1 MMRIVLQQVPDIGG
15 ERSGHQLKFRKLFV
29 EQMSGMGAAGVG
41 RAEGVVAR
49 TELFGET
56 ELPVECEGE
65 GADSGQQRAEHQD
78 QRQPAVQVAPADQ
91 LHGRIV
97 RPGRH
102 RQPHQIAP
110 QIAGKL
116 PDLLITLLRVRGER
130 FADDRL
136 QVRVDRRMETVFERL
151 HPAVG
156 DVRQNLRY
164 GVAGESGFQSGGFEQ
179 DCAHCE
185 QVRPLVAQLVPDDLR
200 RKVLRCSAEIVL
212 LRRCFGRI
220 LRMPDAP
227 GDAPVHDVGFAE
239 FADHDV
245 RRLQVAVHDVAAVRI
260 FERIADFEQD
270 VEAGTQSFLFVE
282 RVYAVEPVVCA
293 DLFEVGLEGLPLDQL
308 HREVQPRFPV
318 GIQRV
323 DRHDRRMVE
332 LGGDPR
338 FGEEEPPQPLVSGKF
353 AAQRLQ
359 GDQPVQ
365 PAVET
370 VKQFALAA
378 LREFF
383 SDVVALL
390 EQFEALFVAGEI
402 DLPFGRMI
410 LKLLH
415 DGVDVAPFFQLEE
428 TGLRRSGE
436 GGGF

>member
-1 MMRIVLQQVPDIGG
+1 MKVCPLT
-15 ERSGHQLKFRKLFV
+15 SF
-29 EQMSGMGAAGVG
+29 
-41 RAEGVVAR
+41 
-49 TELFGET
+49 
-56 ELPVECEGE
+56 
-65 GADSGQQRAEHQD
+65 
-78 QRQPAVQVAPADQ
+78 
-91 LHGRIV
+91 
-97 RPGRH
+97 
-102 RQPHQIAP
+102 IA
-110 QIAGKL
+110 
-116 PDLLITLLRVRGER
+116 
-130 FADDRL
+130 
-136 QVRVDRRMETVFERL
+136 
-151 HPAVG
+151 
-156 DVRQNLRY
+156 
-164 GVAGESGFQSGGFEQ
+164 
-179 DCAHCE
+179 
-185 QVRPLVAQLVPDDLR
+185 
-200 RKVLRCSAEIVL
+200 RCSPAF
-212 LRRCFGRI
+212 RC
-220 LRMPDAP
+220 
-227 GDAPVHDVGFAE
+227 
-239 FADHDV
+239 
-245 RRLQVAVHDVAAVRI
+245 
-260 FERIADFEQD
+260 
-270 VEAGTQSFLFVE
+270 
-282 RVYAVEPVVCA
+282 
-293 DLFEVGLEGLPLDQL
+293 
-308 HREVQPRFPV
+308 